1 MKREEELIERRKREK
16 EKELKNKK
24 NFISLVYGNDIIYPS
39 T

>member
-1 MKREEELIERRKREK
+1 MKREEELIERRKQ

-24 NFISLVYGNDIIYPS
+24 NFISLVYGNDIIYPN